1 MNILNSV
8 SSIMTHNPIT
18 IGAHESLAVAAKLF
32 EGNRIHHLPVL
43 AEGRLVGMISKSDF
57 LLFKRGFTNN
67 ENEKMEEEVRMN
79 NYLAKDI
86 MTTKLAKLEPEDKI
100 NVALEVFKENL
111 FHAIPIIEGDRIVG
125 IVTTYDIIKRLAID
139 NESHASYDNV

>member
-1 MNILNSV
+1 
-8 SSIMTHNPIT
+8 MTHNPIT

>member
-1 MNILNSV
+1 
-8 SSIMTHNPIT
+8 MTHNPIT

-32 EGNRIHHLPVL
+32 ENNKIHHLPVL
-43 AEGRLVGMISKSDF
+43 ASGGLVGMISKSDF
-57 LLFKRGFTNN
+57 QLFKRGFTNN
-67 ENEKMEEEVRMN
+67 DNEKMEEEVRLN

-86 MTTKLAKLEPEDKI
+86 MTSKLAKLDPDDKI

-111 FHAIPIIEGDRIVG
+111 FHAIPIVEGEHLVG

>member
-1 MNILNSV
+1 MNILNPI
-8 SSIMTHNPIT
+8 SSIMTPNPIT

-32 EGNRIHHLPVL
+32 ENNRIHHLPVL
-43 AEGRLVGMISKSDF
+43 ADGGLVGMISKSDF

-86 MTTKLAKLEPEDKI
+86 MTTKLAKMDPEDKI
-100 NVALEVFKENL
+100 NIALEVFKENL
-111 FHAIPIIEGDRIVG
+111 FHAIPIVEGERIIG

-139 NESHASYDNV
+139 NESHATYDNI